1 VFRFVCLCCR
11 FVRRRLGSGGGYVGD
26 MVREEALGL
35 GVTHAARG
43 FISSVISQVE
53 ISFTQLARL
62 GLLGA

>member
-1 VFRFVCLCCR
+1 MFRFVCLCCR

-43 FISSVISQVE
+43 FISSVISV
-53 ISFTQLARL
+53 FA
-62 GLLGA
+62 GGN